1 MKRELYFIR
10 HGSTDYNDAGRPVNT
25 EVNVELN
32 DDGVMMAI
40 KTGEYLAKYRN
51 GQQFDMIYSSPM
63 LRTSQTA
70 TILKQELKYNG
81 DIIYDDLLIERR
93 QGKMINMDKQDPLY
107 KQIAAFKKS
116 YYTNDPIHNKLI
128 EPKMYDDLNQKFG
141 IDKESEEEL
150 SKRALYFIMKILN
163 SSFNKIIIVSHGSY
177 ITALL
182 KSLFRVPHIPYGD
195 NCSISY
201 VTYDESGF
209 SLITTPNTLHLNY
222 P

>member
-32 DDGVMMAI
+32 DDGVLQAI
-40 KTGEYLAKYRN
+40 KTGEYLAKYRTN
-51 GQQFDMIYSSPM
+51 NQQFDMIYSSPM

-107 KQIAAFKKS
+107 QEIVAFKKS
-116 YYTNDPIHNKLI
+116 YYTKDPIENKLM
-128 EPKMYDDLNQKFG
+128 EPKMYDDLNEKFDIG
-141 IDKESEEEL
+141 KESEEEL
-150 SKRALYFIMKILN
+150 SKRALYFMMKILN
-163 SSFNKIIIVSHGSY
+163 SPFNKMIIVSHGSF
-177 ITALL
+177 ITGLL
-182 KSLFRVPHIPYGD
+182 KSLFKVPHIPYGD

-201 VTYDESGF
+201 VTYDEYGF
-209 SLITTPNTLHLNY
+209 NLITTPNTIHLTI
-222 P
+222 